1 MNTQRGVIPLIAA
14 IVGGAVMA
22 IAFVFGI
29 PAALD
34 GGGSGSLVYQ
44 ILFLVGAALVLAA
57 MVMAIVQLV
66 RGRSRALAVVTLL
79 VTLAP
84 VLTVVL
90 IAVVAR
96 TSV

>member
-1 MNTQRGVIPLIAA
+1 MNSPRDLVPLITA
-14 IVGGAVMA
+14 ILGGAVMA
-22 IAFVFGI
+22 FSFVFGI

-34 GGGSGSLVYQ
+34 GGGSGSIVFQ
-44 ILFLVGAALVLAA
+44 VLFLVGGALVLAA

-66 RGRSRALAVVTLL
+66 RGRARALAVVTLL

-84 VLTVVL
+84 VLTVIL

>member
-1 MNTQRGVIPLIAA
+1 MAFSFV
-14 IVGGAVMA
+14 VGT
-22 IAFVFGI
+22 

-34 GGGSGSLVYQ
+34 SGDGSVSLV
-44 ILFLVGAALVLAA
+44 AA

-66 RGRSRALAVVTLL
+66 RGRTRALAGVTLL
-79 VTLAP
+79 ITLAP
-84 VLTVVL
+84 VPTVIP

>member
-1 MNTQRGVIPLIAA
+1 MRDLIPLIAA

-22 IAFVFGI
+22 IAFVFAI

-34 GGGSGSLVYQ
+34 GGGSGSLAYQ
-44 ILFLVGAALVLAA
+44 VLFLVGAALVLAA
-57 MVMAIVQLV
+57 MVMSIVQLV
-66 RGRSRALAVVTLL
+66 RGRARALAVVTLL

-84 VLTVVL
+84 VLTVIL